1 MVAPAGTPPEIL
13 ARIHGELVKFTHSA
27 ENRQRFE
34 KLGVA
39 LQSSLSPEHFAAFV
53 RSENVRFS
61 RVIEQAGL
69 SPH

>member
-1 MVAPAGTPPEIL
+1 M
-13 ARIHGELVKFTHSA
+13 KFTQSA
-27 ENRQRFE
+27 ENRQRFA